1 MEQVPL
7 TDLEKQ
13 LDDIGFVK
21 KTDEKN
27 NDKLKKELNLP

>member
-13 LDDIGFVK
+13 LDETGYTK